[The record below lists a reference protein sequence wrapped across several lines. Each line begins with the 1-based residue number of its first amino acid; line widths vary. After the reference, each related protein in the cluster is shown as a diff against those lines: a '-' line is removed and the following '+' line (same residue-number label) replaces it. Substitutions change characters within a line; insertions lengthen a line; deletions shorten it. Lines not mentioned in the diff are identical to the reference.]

1 MPKINPKF
9 DTHRA
14 DTLNP
19 NNDAFWQSRGYE
31 SRPINWQ
38 KKIEN
43 DQSEPS
49 RKCHFPYDGRDAIDS
64 MFDPLCKEDY

>member
-9 DTHRA
+9 DSHRA

-31 SRPINWQ
+31 ERPDNWEQLLNEGEEYETKIHHSRH
-38 KKIEN
+38 KF
-43 DQSEPS
+43 PS
-49 RKCHFPYDGRDAIDS
+49 DGGYS
-64 MFDPLCKEDY
+64 WPLCKDDY